1 MPSVTDWIMVG
12 ITAVYVVATILISS
26 ANIESAKA
34 TREQL
39 AESRRQY
46 EDKKRLEIKPYIQFE
61 KTGGTSPNDQKLRL
75 SLNSGNSK
83 SSVFPIVLR
92 MKNIGNGAA
101 KDIAYVYEWDNH
113 AQKYDRGAF
122 PIQALSSG
130 ESGTIRIEFYYSPST
145 DDQSAAFILR
155 YRDLLDNE
163 YSQQLSINFKG
174 KEDMPLQFDGL
185 VTSSPIL
192 IAEENHN
199 A

>member
-1 MPSVTDWIMVG
+1 MPSTTDWIMVG
-12 ITAVYVVATILISS
+12 ITAVYVIATILISA
-26 ANIESAKA
+26 ANIKSAKA

-46 EDKKRLEIKPYIQFE
+46 EDKKRMEIMPYIQFDKVE
-61 KTGGTSPNDQKLRL
+61 TAGLADQKLML
-75 SLNSGNSK
+75 SLNSGGSI

-101 KDIAYVYEWDNH
+101 KDISYIYEWDNH

-130 ESGTIRIEFYYSPST
+130 ESGSLKIEFRYT
-145 DDQSAAFILR
+145 QTMDDQSAAFILR
-155 YRDLLDNE
+155 YRDLLENE
-163 YSQQLSINFKG
+163 YSQQLSISFKSKG
-174 KEDMPLQFDGL
+174 DTTLQFGGL
-185 VTSSPIL
+185 VTSSPVL
-192 IAEENHN
+192 ISGENHN